1 MATDFSLNIGET
13 LAKWTNRSPFKTHL
27 TKVLKGA
34 GLDESTFF
42 GDAVPSSIQGSSY
55 EIKVSPGNVAKIKK
69 FIKGR
74 QAPSVTTSG
83 QMEYEETSKG
93 VALYYYD
100 NAASKK
106 PSTTIRFTESSKKP
120 IAGGKTGTSRKPE
133 TSEQEKVTL
142 KIFEELLSS
151 ATPKWDRLGYKALR
165 DTELIKIYSS
175 INSSDDTPA
184 QWNKHFELQFNQV
197 RNVTKLP
204 NNHFDTYDYD
214 EFMDFITS
222 LLKGKDWPIW
232 GGPITQKDTWNPA
245 DIWLVKKGGTEYNR
259 ITKEISTAATIQEIN
274 DALKVAFNKNII
286 VGISLKKAGKALKY
300 DLVNLESKLKD
311 LPEIEYDGMAL
322 NVPFSQKTNT
332 FEKSTNELYVAHKGT
347 RVGQLRIGSNA
358 TKADA
363 NITYDF
369 KAIPSGAA
377 MLGKIPKDLMLK
389 SIKATGVRIQELPT
403 WQQRNQELPKLR
415 NDANALAWD
424 RKIKKINANKALFEM
439 GNYKTDN
446 FVADVI
452 QATQKGSVDKKTN
465 ACIQI
470 MEFAYIICLIKD
482 KVGVKGLNNFWE
494 DMYYYAQK
502 KGKMGK
508 SAFGPF
514 AKLH

>member
-83 QMEYEETSKG
+83 QMEYEETGKG

-120 IAGGKTGTSRKPE
+120 IAGGKSGASRKPSTE
-133 TSEQEKVTL
+133 EQEKVTL

-165 DTELIKIYSS
+165 DTELIKLYPF
-175 INSSDDTPA
+175 INSSDATPA
-184 QWNKHFELQFNQV
+184 QWNKHFELQFNEV

-204 NNHFDTYDYD
+204 NNTFDTYDYD
-214 EFMDFITS
+214 EFMKWIKS
-222 LLKGKDWPIW
+222 VIAGKNWPIW
-232 GGPITQKDTWNPA
+232 GGPITQKDSWNPA
-245 DIWLVKKGGTEYNR
+245 DIWLIKKGTDYTK
-259 ITKEISTAATIQEIN
+259 ITKEISSAVTIQEIN
-274 DALKVAFNKNII
+274 DALKVAFKKNVI

-300 DLVNLESKLKD
+300 DLVNLESKFKD
-311 LPEIEYDGMAL
+311 LPEIVYDGMAL
-322 NVPFSQKTNT
+322 NLPFSQKANT
-332 FEKSTNELYVAHKGT
+332 FEKSTNELYVSNEGT

-389 SIKATGVRIQELPT
+389 SIKATGVKIQELPT
-403 WQQRNQELPKLR
+403 WQQRNKELPKVR
-415 NDANALAWD
+415 NDANAMLWD
-424 RKIKKINANKALFEM
+424 RKIKKINDNKALFEM
-439 GNYKTDN
+439 GNFQPDT
-446 FVADVI
+446 FVADII
-452 QATQKGSVDKKTN
+452 QATQSGSVDKKTN

-482 KVGVKGLNNFWE
+482 KNGVDGLNNFWE